1 MYIDDYTLRRLLT
14 ELLRRKTRNQIVQ
27 EIKLKGD
34 KFHQYN
40 LDKFLE
46 GKDVSLTTLQK
57 IDKYVCKQYYLD
69 GRSPLL

>member
-1 MYIDDYTLRRLLT
+1 MANLIK
-14 ELLRRKTRNQIVQ
+14 EHIVQ
-27 EIKLKGD
+27 EIKLKGE

-46 GKDVSLTTLQK
+46 GKDVSLSTLQK

>member
-1 MYIDDYTLRRLLT
+1 MYIDDYTLRRLLQ

-27 EIKLKGD
+27 EIKLKGE

-46 GKDVSLTTLQK
+46 GKDVSIPTHHK
-57 IDKYVCKQYYLD
+57 KE
-69 GRSPLL
+69 R